1 MRRATLV
8 LAVWIATLGAV
19 VPEDPA
25 ERQMLAIAAQL
36 RCAVCQNESVA
47 ESHAQLA
54 QDMRALIREQLA
66 AGRSEAQILAWFHD
80 RYGDYVLMR
89 PPARGSGWLLW
100 LGPSVLLAVGGTG
113 AFLFL
118 RRRARAGQGAA

>member
-1 MRRATLV
+1 MRRVALA
-8 LAVWIATLGAV
+8 LAVWFATLGAV

-25 ERQMLAIAAQL
+25 ERRMLAIAAQL

-66 AGRSEAQILAWFHD
+66 AGRSEAQILAWFHE

-89 PPARGSGWLLW
+89 PPVRGSGWLLW
-100 LGPSVLLAVGGTG
+100 LGPGVLLVAGGAG

>member
-1 MRRATLV
+1 MRRAALV
-8 LAVWIATLGAV
+8 LAVWVATMGAV

-25 ERQMLAIAAQL
+25 ERRMLAIAAQL

-66 AGRSEAQILAWFHD
+66 AGRSDAQILAWFHD

-89 PPARGSGWLLW
+89 PPARGSGLLLW
-100 LGPSVLLAVGGTG
+100 LAPGVLLLVGGAG
-113 AFLFL
+113 AFVFL

>member
-1 MRRATLV
+1 MRRAALTLALWV
-8 LAVWIATLGAV
+8 ATLGAL

-25 ERQMLAIAAQL
+25 ELRMLAIATQL

-54 QDMRALIREQLA
+54 QDMRALIREQIA
-66 AGRSEAQILAWFHD
+66 AGRSDAQILAWFHE

-89 PPARGSGWLLW
+89 PPARGPGVALW
-100 LGPSVLLAVGGTG
+100 LGPGVLLVAAGAG
-113 AFLFL
+113 AFVFL
-118 RRRARAGQGAA
+118 RRRARAGQGAP